1 MILYKNRVCKHKIIY
16 HFIDYYEN
24 MRYNSIIYQSHPN
37 HKKRVVKQL
46 AKETIDAVRQAE
58 LTAEQTERAAA
69 QEADRIVAKAKLDAK
84 QTVTDLTKN
93 AKEKA
98 LAELAAARAQ
108 GDELV
113 AKAVAEVQEDCR
125 RLREA
130 AAAKQAQATEAIL
143 AELI

>member
-1 MILYKNRVCKHKIIY
+1 M
-16 HFIDYYEN
+16 
-24 MRYNSIIYQSHPN
+24 
-37 HKKRVVKQL
+37 